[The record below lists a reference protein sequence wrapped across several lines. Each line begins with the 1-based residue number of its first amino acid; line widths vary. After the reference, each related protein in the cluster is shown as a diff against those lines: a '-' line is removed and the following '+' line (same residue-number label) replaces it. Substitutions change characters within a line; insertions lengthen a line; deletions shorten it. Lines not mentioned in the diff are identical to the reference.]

1 MGLHPIVPLE
11 QIHQHGGM
19 CHFLRSSRINHAAV
33 QPESGPLR
41 PIDRLQRWSAYL
53 DRMPDEFVDA
63 LSGRDDPANEPD
75 AGTPR
80 PAREVTAAI
89 HKTS

>member
-1 MGLHPIVPLE
+1 
-11 QIHQHGGM
+11 
-19 CHFLRSSRINHAAV
+19 
-33 QPESGPLR
+33 
-41 PIDRLQRWSAYL
+41 LQRWSAYL